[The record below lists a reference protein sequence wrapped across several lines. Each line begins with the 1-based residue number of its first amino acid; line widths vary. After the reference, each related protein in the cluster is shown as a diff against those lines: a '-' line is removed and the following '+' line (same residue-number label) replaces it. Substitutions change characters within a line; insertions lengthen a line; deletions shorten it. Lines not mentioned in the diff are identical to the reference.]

1 MIDLITLALA
11 KKGGSSGGV
20 TPEEMA
26 AAIQSA
32 IGTALANYY
41 TKTETDEEF
50 ANYTPTDGVGAE
62 IAVSMDSS
70 YNLTVSLKNAESE
83 TLGSDTVNLPL
94 ESMVV
99 GGAYADGVLTLT
111 LNNGETLDI
120 PISDI
125 IDGLV
130 SESRTIAGLPLT
142 SDITTAQMLSALGG
156 EGGFQKRSEYIECEI
171 DLDSEEV
178 TITDERYTDYAE
190 FYDDLVNFAA
200 SGRDVYMHARFDLL
214 DADLNA
220 RLTAITDNGE
230 YDFECL
236 LDGAAIFLAVYS
248 SGAYWSFCS
257 IEAIDDIQEAIED
270 DDLSSPVSVGGIAEY
285 AQKKI
290 TSDNKLPY
298 SLLDGAPANL
308 VTGYNNTAYTMRPIT
323 QTDYNA
329 LGTKDANTLYLIT
342 G

>member
-50 ANYTPTDGVGAE
+50 ANYTPTDGVGAD

-83 TLGSDTVNLPL
+83 TLGSNTVNLPL

-111 LNNGETLDI
+111 LNNGQTLDI

-130 SESRTIAGLPLT
+130 SESRTIAGIPLT
-142 SDITTAQMLSALGG
+142 SDIDAEDLREAIGAGSEGVVLSMTPSDDFSHATVGGATFAEAYAALSAGKSVTGYVDIGSIVFPVNVLRYDDEEICFYALATNPQNGIYAVPIYCWG
-156 EGGFQKRSEYIECEI
+156 EGEDGNVAYLEG
-171 DLDSEEV
+171 
-178 TITDERYTDYAE
+178 
-190 FYDDLVNFAA
+190 FYDIQNVQPDWNAA
-200 SGRDVYMHARFDLL
+200 SDSP
-214 DADLNA
+214 
-220 RLTAITDNGE
+220 
-230 YDFECL
+230 
-236 LDGAAIFLAVYS
+236 AAILNKPTLF
-248 SGAYWSFCS
+248 SGNYN
-257 IEAIDDIQEAIED
+257 
-270 DDLSSPVSVGGIAEY
+270 DLTNKPTIPVVP
-285 AQKKI
+285 
-290 TSDNKLPY
+290 T
-298 SLLDGAPANL
+298 NL
-308 VTGYNNTAYTMRPIT
+308 VTGYNNTAYTMRPLT
-323 QTDYNA
+323 QSQYNA

>member
-50 ANYTPTDGVGAE
+50 ANYTPTDGVGAD

-111 LNNGETLDI
+111 LNNGQTLDI

-130 SESRTIAGLPLT
+130 SESRTIAGIPLT
-142 SDITTAQMLSALGG
+142 SDIDAENLREAIGAGSEGVVLSMTPSDDFSQITVGGATFAEAYAALSAGKSVTGYIDAGSIILQANMLMHDSDSICFYTLTGNPQTDLYTIPIFWWSEKDG
-156 EGGFQKRSEYIECEI
+156 NVAHLEG
-171 DLDSEEV
+171 
-178 TITDERYTDYAE
+178 
-190 FYDDLVNFAA
+190 FYDIQNVQPDWNAA
-200 SGRDVYMHARFDLL
+200 SDSP
-214 DADLNA
+214 
-220 RLTAITDNGE
+220 
-230 YDFECL
+230 
-236 LDGAAIFLAVYS
+236 AAILNKPTLF
-248 SGAYWSFCS
+248 SGNYN
-257 IEAIDDIQEAIED
+257 
-270 DDLSSPVSVGGIAEY
+270 DLTNKPTIPVVP
-285 AQKKI
+285 
-290 TSDNKLPY
+290 T
-298 SLLDGAPANL
+298 NL
-308 VTGYNNTAYTMRPIT
+308 VTGYNNTAYTMRPLTQAEYDAIT
-323 QTDYNA
+323 
-329 LGTKDANTLYLIT
+329 TKDAHTLYLIT